1 VFQLCL
7 HRDSASL
14 SRAHSSLRDVAD
26 YVLYS
31 YIRSYSFNFPQLILE
46 TLATN
51 MRKSPVVKVL
61 EVEYDSYELQSLEI
75 MAGMLPN
82 MLNLCKL
89 RISVE
94 DIRRSG
100 VSGGINQAIRFVCI
114 QANMISRHDY

>member
-1 VFQLCL
+1 
-7 HRDSASL
+7 
-14 SRAHSSLRDVAD
+14 
-26 YVLYS
+26 
-31 YIRSYSFNFPQLILE
+31 
-46 TLATN
+46 
-51 MRKSPVVKVL
+51 MKVL

-100 VSGGINQAIRFVCI
+100 VSGGINQAIRFVFI